1 MTQRYTDES
10 VGPLG
15 ESFIRAVLEG
25 VPFIFKCLE
34 WALIVGA
41 LKVSADRTS
50 ILALDL
56 LWPAAWLLFCVWA
69 SLRVA
74 RAFPTKNWV
83 GAFTGNNSFLYG
95 AVSVAI
101 IAAGTIASTA
111 LTLMGQVVVASFVP

>member
-25 VPFIFKCLE
+25 IPFIFKCLE

-41 LKVSADRTS
+41 LKVAADRTS

-56 LWPAAWLLFCVWA
+56 LWSAAWLLFCVWA

-83 GAFTGNNSFLYG
+83 GGITRNNSFLYG
-95 AVSVAI
+95 GVSVAI
-101 IAAGTIASTA
+101 IGAGTAASAA
-111 LTLMGQVVVASFVP
+111 LTLVGQLVIATFVP